1 MYGLLRPKGSDRGA
15 EEELRR
21 LARVPLLVLDDLG
34 SAKASEW
41 TEEVTYRLIN
51 ERYNACR
58 PTIYTSNLPATAPG
72 QQPDL
77 ASVLGERIVSR
88 LSEDTT
94 VIAMTGHDRRR
105 RAA

>member
-1 MYGLLRPKGSDRGA
+1 MYGLLRPKGSERGT

-21 LARVPLLVLDDLG
+21 LVKVPLLVLDDLG

-58 PTIYTSNLPATAPG
+58 PTLYTSNLPPARTLTTTAGRSAPTSPARSVSGSCPG
-72 QQPDL
+72 CPRTP
-77 ASVLGERIVSR
+77 ASSP
-88 LSEDTT
+88 
-94 VIAMTGHDRRR
+94 
-105 RAA
+105 